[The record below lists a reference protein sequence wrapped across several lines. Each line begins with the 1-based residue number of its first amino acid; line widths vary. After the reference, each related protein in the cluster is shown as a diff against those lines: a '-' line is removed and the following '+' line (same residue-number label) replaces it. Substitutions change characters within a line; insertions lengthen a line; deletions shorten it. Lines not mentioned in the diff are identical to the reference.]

1 MSGDY
6 SRKRFNPEKHYQG
19 VLKQQGRVDL
29 DAEWNEYVDLLD
41 RRWRA
46 ETIDVVGRCGVPR
59 ETPDGFKMQLSAGQL
74 TIGQGRIYVDGY
86 LAENHGA
93 NRAFNPTL
101 EEKYGTAP
109 LAIAAQPYGAGPVSA
124 PSTVRSLVYVDVW
137 RREVGHLQEPGL
149 IEPAV
154 NVDTTTRQ
162 QTAWQVKLLSNIAS
176 NVTCQTPLTEV
187 GNWPSGNLPSAARL
201 TTATVAV
208 TSEPDPCLVPPSG
221 GYRGLENHLY
231 RVEVHSV
238 SGATVRL
245 KWSRENANVAGQI
258 IEILPGRTGLKVDSL
273 GRDDV
278 LRFKTGDWVEITSD
292 LREFGGLPGEMRK
305 VTVDDSNQTLTF
317 TPALPATEFPQ
328 GAAIAENH
336 LRVIRW
342 DQSAIVRRPD
352 GSTLVNLDLA
362 ADGLIPLTAAD
373 PSFILEH
380 GIQVT
385 LNTVAGGVAHSGDY
399 WCFAARTADADIE
412 KLDQAAPAGIHHHF
426 CKLAIIETNG
436 TITDCRPIFP
446 PLTELISLFYL
457 SGDGQEALPG
467 QTLAKPIQVG
477 VANGKWPVIGARVN
491 FHITGGNGN
500 LAAGTSNGSDITI
513 VTDNLGVASCNWTLD
528 QSNPSQQVEVRL
540 ADGSHLPVRFNAALA
555 QAGGIEPGIH
565 VKGINVANA
574 PLLNDTN
581 VTVTQLANGI
591 RVDCDG
597 DLFQGS
603 VRDKPVCIVTLD
615 MPFPFNSA
623 DMQLWGSSV
632 IGFTKL
638 DLEAEVNSDNAS
650 IFWRPSREAT
660 AWLVG
665 RLFQM
670 MTELKRGERVL
681 ARLTLKGNF
690 IWAQSDADLY
700 LDGEV
705 FGTQTAAAG
714 NTNIKLPSGDGRRG
728 GDLEMWFWLIAP
740 PPPPTVTTPTLTLTV
755 PTLTA
760 TFPTF
765 TATIVTRPTIIGP
778 TLTRLPPTLVG
789 GGGGVIRDVTAPT
802 VIVPPRPSGGTR
814 RRAANPFAQITSL
827 RPAQAKKLSA
837 AGIDDLPALAK
848 AAPRDVMA
856 ALGLR
861 SEARARALIAEA
873 KRLSE

>member
-59 ETPDGFKMQLSAGQL
+59 ETPDGFKMQLAAGQL

-93 NRAFNPTL
+93 NRSFNPTF

-109 LAIAAQPYGAGPVSA
+109 LSIASQPYGTGPVSS
-124 PSTVRSLVYVDVW
+124 PTGVRSLVYVDVW

-162 QTAWQVKLLSNIAS
+162 QSAWQVKLLSNIPTA
-176 NVTCQTPLTEV
+176 VTCQTPLTQV

-238 SGATVRL
+238 SGATARL
-245 KWSRENANVAGQI
+245 KWSRENGNVAGQI
-258 IEILPGRTGLKVDSL
+258 IEILPGRTGLKVESL

-292 LREFGGLPGEMRK
+292 LREFGDLPGEMRI
-305 VTVDDSNQTLTF
+305 VTVDDSNQTMTF

-328 GAAIAENH
+328 GAAIPENH

-342 DQSAIVRRPD
+342 DQSGIVRRPD
-352 GSTLVNLDLA
+352 GSTLVNLDLST
-362 ADGLIPLTAAD
+362 DGLIPLTAAD
-373 PSFILEH
+373 PSFVLEH
-380 GIQVT
+380 GVQVT
-385 LNTVAGGVAHSGDY
+385 LSIVAGGAAHSGDY

-426 CKLAIIETNG
+426 CKLAMIETNG

-446 PLTELISLFYL
+446 PLTELTSLFYV

-500 LAAGTSNGSDITI
+500 LASGNSNGSDITI
-513 VTDNLGVASCNWTLD
+513 VTDNLGIASCSWTLD
-528 QSNPSQQVEVRL
+528 QSNQSQQVEARL

-581 VTVTQLANGI
+581 VTVTQLVNGI

-603 VRDKPVCIVTLD
+603 VRDKPVCMVTLD

-638 DLEAEVNSDNAS
+638 VLEAEVNSDNAS

-690 IWAQSDADLY
+690 IWAQSDTDLY

-728 GDLEMWFWLIAP
+728 GDLEMWFWLIPP
-740 PPPPTVTTPTLTLTV
+740 PPPPTVTTPTFTLTV

-765 TATIVTRPTIIGP
+765 TATIVTRPTVIGP

-789 GGGGVIRDVTAPT
+789 GGGVIRDITSPT
-802 VIVPPRPSGGTR
+802 VIVPARPSRAAR

-848 AAPRDVMA
+848 ASPREVMA

-873 KRLSE
+873 KRLSG